1 MMIREFSERGM
12 TMDIRLATAT
22 EIPGLLALLAQVGQ
36 VHHEI
41 RPDIFPAGTMKY
53 DAAALEILLAD
64 PDRPVFVAMEGDF
77 VAGYC
82 FCVHKSFEAGTCA
95 VARSE
100 LYIDDLCV
108 DKNHRR
114 MGIADL
120 LYRHAVEY
128 AKTLGC
134 GSVTLNVWCGNDAAM
149 DFYLHHG
156 MKPRNIMM
164 ETRLC

>member
-1 MMIREFSERGM
+1 
-12 TMDIRLATAT
+12 MDIRLATTA

-41 RPDIFPAGTMKY
+41 RPDIFPAGTLKY
-53 DAAALEILLAD
+53 DAAALETLLVD
-64 PDRPVFVAMEGDF
+64 PTRPVFVAMDGAF

-82 FCVHKSFEAGTCA
+82 FCVHKTVAAGSCA

-108 DKNHRR
+108 DESRR
-114 MGIADL
+114 RRGIADK
-120 LYRHAVEY
+120 LYRHALEY
-128 AKTLGC
+128 ARSLNC

-164 ETRLC
+164 ETKLC

>member
-1 MMIREFSERGM
+1 
-12 TMDIRLATAT
+12 MDIRLATAN

-41 RPDIFPAGTMKY
+41 RPDIFPSGTLKY
-53 DAAALEILLAD
+53 DTAALESLLAD
-64 PDRPVFVAMEGDF
+64 PRRPVFVAMEGNF

-82 FCVHKSFEAGTCA
+82 FCVHKTVEAGSCA

-108 DKNHRR
+108 DENRR
-114 MGIADL
+114 RKGIADK
-120 LYRHAVEY
+120 LYRY
-128 AKTLGC
+128 AENYARQIGC
-134 GSVTLNVWCGNDAAM
+134 GSVTLNVWCGNDSAM

-156 MKPRNIMM
+156 MKPRNITM
-164 ETRLC
+164 ETKLC

>member
-1 MMIREFSERGM
+1 MV
-12 TMDIRLATAT
+12 IRLATAT

-36 VHHEI
+36 VHHVI

-53 DAAALEILLAD
+53 DGAALEVLLAD

-82 FCVHKSFEAGTCA
+82 FCVHKTFEAGTCST
-95 VARSE
+95 ARSE

-108 DKNHRR
+108 DENHRR
-114 MGIADL
+114 KGIADK
-120 LYRHAVEY
+120 LYRHAVEH
-128 AKTLGC
+128 AKALCC
-134 GSVTLNVWCGNDAAM
+134 GSVTLNVWCGNDSAM

-164 ETRLC
+164 EIKLC

>member
-1 MMIREFSERGM
+1 
-12 TMDIRLATAT
+12 MDIRLATTA

-41 RPDIFPAGTMKY
+41 RPDIFPAGTLKY
-53 DAAALEILLAD
+53 DATALEVLLTD
-64 PDRPVFVAMEGDF
+64 VGRPVFVFMEGDF

-82 FCVHKSFEAGTCA
+82 FCVLKRIEAGTCA

-108 DKNHRR
+108 DAGHRR
-114 MGIADL
+114 RGIADK
-120 LYRHAVEY
+120 LYRHAVDY
-128 AKTLGC
+128 ARQIGC
-134 GSVTLNVWCGNDAAM
+134 DSVTLNVWCGNDSAM

-164 ETRLC
+164 ETKLC

>member
-1 MMIREFSERGM
+1 
-12 TMDIRLATAT
+12 MDIRLATTA

-53 DAAALEILLAD
+53 DASALETLLHD
-64 PDRPVFVAMEGDF
+64 PDRPVFVAITDDI

-82 FCVHKSFEAGTCA
+82 FCVHKTFDAGTCA

-108 DKNHRR
+108 DECHRR
-114 MGIADL
+114 QGIADR
-120 LYRHAVEY
+120 LYRHALEY

-134 GSVTLNVWCGNDAAM
+134 DSLTLNVWCGNDSAM

-164 ETRLC
+164 ATKLC